1 MFLFDIIVLF
11 DIYDILY
18 MIYILNKAPNH
29 KFLPCLYCK
38 VKTIQYYR
46 EAQQSNDPPL
56 SKHKA
61 TVGKKNSLLTGR
73 NFQRNQAQKG
83 AAICHDCRGW
93 EEWVSFTLSATALCD
108 FRVSLFAHPVKHSRE
123 RVLSAKTP
131 LQQSMSNDIHPRKP
145 VSAGLFCHLY
155 FSGLNHPWRYL
166 KKPEA

>member
-83 AAICHDCRGW
+83 AAIR
-93 EEWVSFTLSATALCD
+93 CD
-108 FRVSLFAHPVKHSRE
+108 WLGAME
-123 RVLSAKTP
+123 MDLVLKFCFKILKEARQQEKAKNV
-131 LQQSMSNDIHPRKP
+131 M
-145 VSAGLFCHLY
+145 
-155 FSGLNHPWRYL
+155 
-166 KKPEA
+166 